1 MNRRK
6 IMLGALLLVSGVA
19 FSQVGVGIK
28 EPHKSTLLHLENK
41 QNDYRGVL
49 IPNVPLEDSKDGKI
63 INKGNILNSL
73 LVYNTTEGKGVTPGF
88 YYWKGTEW
96 VRVIDSKDILD
107 NLDNFPKNKT
117 MAVRK
122 EKNIDVLYVEDTKGN
137 VVSVPLKDINIVTT
151 LEDKGN
157 GKYTFTNEEGTK
169 TTIDVTGSVVNN
181 ISEILN
187 DTKVQNDI
195 YNTVAAQGK
204 AATASDGSIKIDN
217 GGQAVLNAMQIAV
230 ANQGITPEKIAPGK
244 STKQLLVTDAQG
256 KVQWVDVTSDII
268 KDAIKHH
275 EKVTVLENNGDGTLT
290 YYNEHALDEK
300 TGLPIIG
307 KGVRFDAN
315 TLNIK
320 ERTDK
325 KEKGIYDFYDGHTSL
340 TNPLMTISTRANAIY
355 FDDSTTVI
363 EGDNLQEV
371 IENITKKIEI
381 AQGKRSS
388 LSGEGI
394 LINGGKE
401 VSESVLKEMKLTIAD
416 DAITSA
422 KIKNGEVV
430 TDKLRN
436 EAVTVQKI
444 KPGIDNYLLVTK
456 NGKADWVPASDSVI
470 KDVVKQNETVTVVVN
485 NNNGTYSYYNEK
497 SIDKDGNPIE
507 GQGTL
512 IDANTL
518 SITDDSKGK
527 YVFNDGNG
535 EIATIDIK
543 GTVITNIDEILSN
556 STVQETI
563 FKTVAAKGKDVTAID
578 KSITIEHGNNAAL
591 NTMQIAV
598 TDGGITPTK
607 IEPGPD
613 KYLLVTKNGKVDWV
627 PATDEIIK
635 EVIDTNEKITLL
647 VVGKH
652 AGTDEANGTFT
663 YYNEAGVDVN
673 GKPIDGKGV
682 AFDSNTL
689 RVVSTTD
696 GKYNLFDGRS
706 KDIPVATIDV
716 AGTVI
721 NNIDEILTN
730 TDVQNSIYTTVANK
744 GKAVTSP
751 NKSITVGGAG
761 DKAVLNALELSIA
774 KGGVGIDEIASAA
787 VTPEKIA
794 PGAKGQL
801 LITNGAKEVQWIN
814 SDDEIIKD
822 ILKLN
827 QAITILEDHGDGTFT
842 YFNEAAFDSK
852 GVFIPGSKGIKFNAN
867 TLRIENNGKGKYEF
881 FDESDKAVPL
891 ATIDIQGTVI
901 ENITEILSKEE
912 VQNEIFT
919 TVAAK
924 GKKMESNDGSMSI
937 TGGDKAVLNK
947 VTINISQDGVKTDHI
962 KDGAV
967 TTDKIS
973 SEGATKNM
981 ILTADGLNKA
991 SFVSPTNVVS
1001 STMKGDLVGE
1011 DGVIEVKG
1019 GTDVLFGDNNKKVT
1033 IEIRPGGIT
1042 SAHIKNETIQNDDIA
1057 NKAIKASKLD
1067 AEGEEVGAIATV
1079 NADGTVSYQ
1088 TLTPAVIKD
1097 KGDIIVK
1104 DGITVSENGKEKVLA
1119 NVTLGLGEGAVAPTK
1134 LTPGTD
1140 GKFILVTKGGVAQW
1154 VAATDTIIEEAVN
1167 SNETVTKLVNKG
1179 KGIYTYY
1186 NEEAVKNTTDG
1197 VDIDVNSLKIDS
1209 SKPGV
1214 YVFNDLTSDTPLATI
1229 DISRDVIHSIVTIL
1243 GDTNVKEEVYKIIAN
1258 QGKAITSKDKSLAI
1272 PDNNKAGLEG
1282 LDIGIANA
1290 GVKTAHIANGQV
1302 TADKLKADGASQE
1315 GFVATVNADGTVSYK
1330 SLTSTEVSGKAAALK
1345 TDGII
1350 QVDNADA
1357 KAGTLFKEAT
1367 LSIKEGGIGTIQLGK
1382 DAVTNDK
1389 IVSKTITADKLSSQ
1403 GVGEKKILISG
1414 ASDEVVWESLSNL
1427 SAEAAGDL
1435 KGDGIILIKNTD
1447 NTTSGA
1453 GVKSLFKGVNLSLA
1467 DKGITN
1473 QQIADQTVLI
1483 ENLSNAGAAGEDMVM
1498 VTNDTGGFKYVSKA
1512 AIVQNG
1518 EDLVLGAG
1526 LEFLDANKGDS
1537 AVFVRTEIGI
1547 ANSGITE
1554 AKLANGSVSTAKI
1567 TSAVQGVNA
1576 ANGAVLTADGLGAV
1590 TYKKINENAFDGGGA
1605 KLTSNDK
1612 SLTIPDNK
1620 AVLKDLDI
1628 KIAEGGV
1635 QTKHIVAGAV
1645 TTEKIAEENVTAAKI
1660 KGGVAK
1666 QLLITNDG
1674 GKAEWVDASNA
1685 IIEEIIQANESITLL
1700 TDNNDGTFT
1709 YKNEKNIVEG
1719 SEGVMFNA
1727 NTLRIENLVP
1737 GKYVFYDK
1745 FNDIPLATIDIQQ
1758 TIIDNIIELLKE
1770 VNVKEEIYKTI
1781 AAQGKKVS
1789 TDASLSVTGGDQA
1802 VLNPMTISLRD
1813 GGVTTTKITSTVQ
1826 GNNAVEG
1833 TVLTADGQGNVAFK
1847 SLVDVASTQ
1856 GKAITSTGKS
1866 LEIVGNKAALQN
1878 LNIDVAS
1885 EGIKTNHIAAKAV
1898 TVNKIGTT
1906 ESAGK
1911 VLTSNGTGGA
1921 EFQSLGQV
1929 IGDSGKAITAGPAI
1943 KITGGEHAVLN
1954 DVELDIEKGGITEE
1968 KLAENAVTTTKIKN
1982 RSVTAE
1988 KIVGEKAKQI
1998 LGTDDS
2004 GITKWMDIEDDIL
2017 KLLIRTNES
2026 QTFIKDNKNGTFTY
2040 YGEAEFD
2047 YKGKLKPN
2055 AVGVTFN
2062 ANTLSIDSS
2071 KPGIFVFKDQF
2082 DKSGERVI
2090 ATIDTRAKSIIFE
2103 DNSTIGYTN
2112 VEEAITNINQKI
2124 ENLEKLEITKAPLSG
2139 QGILVNGKES
2149 ETDVLFKDVTLSIAD
2164 EAVTPAKIKGG
2175 AAKQLLVTDNNG
2187 KTKWV
2192 DASDDIIK
2200 EVFNTQETVTVL
2212 MDNSDGTF
2220 TYFNESNFDKDGN
2233 LIGAGI
2239 TFDANTLSI
2248 VPADKG
2254 KYNFF
2259 DKSSTDPIATID
2271 VTGTVIE
2278 NIKEILNN
2286 TTVQNDIYTAIA
2298 NQGKK
2303 VSGDDAIEVIGG
2315 DKAALQ
2321 EMSISLKD
2329 KSITEGKLFAGKDK
2343 ANYVPV
2349 VQNDGS
2355 VKYQPMT
2362 AVVTGQMLNVDTSL
2376 EVTGEAATALLK
2388 ELSLKVKE
2396 GGITNTHIKNLAVTT
2411 NKISSIGAER
2421 GALLVADGSDNANFV
2436 SAKDAI
2442 ATAMN
2447 GDIVGKDAIEVIGGE
2462 NVLLGDVDTSVTLV
2476 LKDGGV
2482 KGTHIAAETVQNINI
2497 KNKTIEAT
2505 KLNAGNT
2512 GVDNRVAIAN
2522 GTGDVVYQ
2530 ALSAN
2535 VLSNKGA
2542 IKTDDIIHADN
2553 GADKV
2558 LADVKLS
2565 INDNSITA
2573 SKLNAEN
2580 AASGAVLTVDANGKT
2595 VSYLPLTANTI
2606 SNKGNITTDGVVTV
2620 VDGVG
2625 KVLSD
2630 VKLGIQ
2636 DKAIDTKHIADKAV
2650 KNEQL
2655 APLAVTADKIS
2666 SAGIMAKSVLIS
2678 GAENDVFWGEL
2689 KDIVTNT
2696 AGNLT
2701 TDGIITLTKG
2711 TGVNTLLADAELSI
2725 KANSITKDKLSSKE
2739 GATNVARDYILVTD
2753 GNGGFDYVVKQAVQA
2768 GGEDLRVGSALEFTQ
2783 GDGLNTVLVPTTM
2796 DVKNAGIS
2804 TEKLQDK
2811 AVTTA
2816 KISSGDA
2823 VANSVLTAKGSGVV
2837 AYELLSSTAF
2847 EGKGAALKSDNS
2859 ILVSD
2864 TGKNAL
2870 LKEATIS
2877 IANDGVDNKHIKAN
2891 AVTNDKISSK
2901 VADKNAGNGAVLTAD
2916 GNGNTKFQSFS
2927 EVATTQGKAVTSTD
2941 GSLTVTDKNKAALQ
2955 DLNITVAKDGIKNSH
2970 IAPLQV
2976 TADKIGTGDITAGL
2990 VLTADGQ
2997 GKASFTTLEPALNQV
3012 GKKMTEGAGIK
3023 IVGGDKAALK
3033 DVTISVA
3040 DGGINTV
3047 KLAANAVTVDKI
3059 SSKVNTTNAKNGQVL
3074 TADGNGNV
3082 TFKEVATQSVSTGT
3096 LTGNGPISVS
3106 DGKDVVLKDVTLD
3119 INAKSI
3125 TGTHIANR
3133 TISYLNIKEG
3143 TIGNVELATG
3153 AVRTD
3158 KILNNQVTTEKI
3170 ADANVTTAKIADAN
3184 VTTVKIADGAV
3195 SRVKIEN
3202 LAIDNN
3208 KIANNTISGGK
3219 LIDKAVVPK
3228 KMGSD
3233 NAPVGYVL
3241 TAEAGGTVAFKAPT
3255 GSSVTKK
3262 NISKSGTIEATKGAT
3277 GSVLEDVQ
3285 LEVLGSSLTG
3295 DHIKY
3300 NTIQYKN
3307 MASNA
3312 VQGDVIKDESVVPE
3326 KLSSEDKKGTI
3337 APEGYVLMADG
3348 KGAAS
3353 FKKAKGGESG
3363 FFYAPSFTVDIKAG
3377 EKGDVDVHQMYVD
3390 QFDGALSSRQ
3400 GAKLNTY
3407 DYNELDFFVVYY
3419 DSDVFED
3426 VRIDGGGVLY
3436 YTVKKNP
3443 VITAKTYFNVVMQL
3457 QDN

>member
-268 KDAIKHH
+268 KDAIKYH

-394 LINGGKE
+394 LINEGKE

-444 KPGIDNYLLVTK
+444 KPGSDNYLLVTK
-456 NGKADWVPASDSVI
+456 NGKVDWVPASDSVI

-578 KSITIEHGNNAAL
+578 NSITIEHGNNAAL
-591 NTMQIAV
+591 NTMKIAV

-607 IEPGPD
+607 IEPGKD
-613 KYLLVTKNGKVDWV
+613 KYLLVTKGGKVQWV

-652 AGTDEANGTFT
+652 AGTDEANGTFI
-663 YYNEAGVDVN
+663 YYNEAGVDAD
-673 GKPIDGKGV
+673 GKPIEGKGV

-706 KDIPVATIDV
+706 KDIPVATIDI

-751 NKSITVGGAG
+751 NKSITVGGAST
-761 DKAVLNALELSIA
+761 DKAVLSALELSIA
-774 KGGVGIDEIASAA
+774 KGGVGTEEIASAA

-852 GVFIPGSKGIKFNAN
+852 GVFIPGSKGITFNAN

-881 FDESDKAVPL
+881 FDESNKTVPL

-924 GKKMESNDGSMSI
+924 GKKMESNDGSISI

-962 KDGAV
+962 NDGAV

-1167 SNETVTKLVNKG
+1167 SNETVTKLENKG

-1186 NEEAVKNTTDG
+1186 NEEAVKDKTAG

-1258 QGKAITSKDKSLAI
+1258 QGKAITSNDKSLAI

-1367 LSIKEGGIGTIQLGK
+1367 LSIKEGGIDTKQIANSAITTEKIKDKTVTSQKISSEGAGGEKRVLISGANLDTKWVELSDIVANTAGDLTTDNILEITNGTGVGAVLSSLKLSIK
-1382 DAVTNDK
+1382 DQ
-1389 IVSKTITADKLSSQ
+1389 SITKDKLSS
-1403 GVGEKKILISG
+1403 VD
-1414 ASDEVVWESLSNL
+1414 AS
-1427 SAEAAGDL
+1427 
-1435 KGDGIILIKNTD
+1435 
-1447 NTTSGA
+1447 TTSGN
-1453 GVKSLFKGVNLSLA
+1453 VDPDMLLA
-1467 DKGITN
+1467 TDGN
-1473 QQIADQTVLI
+1473 
-1483 ENLSNAGAAGEDMVM
+1483 
-1498 VTNDTGGFKYVSKA
+1498 GGFYYVEKEA
-1512 AIVQNG
+1512 VQAGG
-1518 EDLVLGAG
+1518 EDLKLGKT
-1526 LEFLDANKGDS
+1526 LEFTNGTDGKLAVLAPTSIDIKNKG
-1537 AVFVRTEIGI
+1537 VTP
-1547 ANSGITE
+1547 
-1554 AKLANGSVSTAKI
+1554 AKI
-1567 TSAVQGVNA
+1567 SSE
-1576 ANGAVLTADGLGAV
+1576 GATINEVLTADGLGAV

-1620 AVLKDLDI
+1620 AVLENLDI

-1666 QLLITNDG
+1666 QLLITNQG

-1685 IIEEIIQANESITLL
+1685 IIEEIIQANESITIL

-1866 LEIVGNKAALQN
+1866 LEIAGNKAALQN

-1943 KITGGEHAVLN
+1943 RITGGEHAVLN

-1968 KLAENAVTTTKIKN
+1968 KLAENAVTTAKIKN

-2823 VANSVLTAKGSGVV
+2823 VANSVLTAKGGGVV
-2837 AYELLSSTAF
+2837 AYEVLSSTAF

-3208 KIANNTISGGK
+3208 KIANNTITGGK
-3219 LIDKAVVPK
+3219 LSDKAVVPK

-3419 DSDVFED
+3419 DRDVFED

-3443 VITAKTYFNVVMQL
+3443 LITAKTYFNVVMQL